1 MKVSTSARA
10 TARPRQGVS
19 GADAIGHTTDALAS
33 RIHPASAANDDAA
46 AAAETLMVN
55 PLWMITIG
63 LGAFF
68 GLGALLL
75 ASG

>member
-1 MKVSTSARA
+1 MNVSTSARA
-10 TARPRQGVS
+10 TARPRQVVS
-19 GADAIGHTTDALAS
+19 GIDAIEHTTDALAS
-33 RIHPASAANDDAA
+33 RIHAASAANDDAA
-46 AAAETLMVN
+46 AATGTLVVN